1 MRSRSSACSG
11 SSGGEL
17 EVSIGDWTLRVPG
30 FLVIAAII
38 YSSLDSGAMV
48 YIARGF
54 VPLAENKN
62 QAEANYRY
70 ALTRLRENGESIAL
84 LAGDAEERATL
95 ESSFAMVRRRW
106 RAMMMQSIRTTI
118 VAGTSNGFAPII
130 PILLCAPSTWPE
142 R

>member
-70 ALTRLRENGESIAL
+70 ALTRLRENGESICSGATPKSAPPSSRRSPWS
-84 LAGDAEERATL
+84 AG
-95 ESSFAMVRRRW
+95 
-106 RAMMMQSIRTTI
+106 
-118 VAGTSNGFAPII
+118 AGA
-130 PILLCAPSTWPE
+130 